1 MSAERDTTSERSL
14 LSGLTRADLLKLG
27 GLGAAGLLAGGTWAA
42 ASRGGGS
49 ARVSAAAPA
58 SAALAAVKT
67 LHLAATD
74 GYIALPGRPAYPD
87 PDVYV
92 FGFVRVP
99 DNVTP
104 NQLDQFK
111 GKIQAPATMI
121 AVDEDDDF
129 YITMTN
135 IGLVVRP
142 DLDDSH
148 TVHWHG
154 FPNATA
160 IFDGV
165 PEVSIAVPVGRDFPY
180 YYKPHRAGSFM
191 YHCHFEDVEHVQMG
205 MNGSIFVRPAG
216 FPNRAYADPDTAFIR
231 EFAVH
236 LNEVWTTPHDNLE
249 AIQETVW
256 PNYKANYWTINGR
269 CYPDTVKPNND
280 ASLPTQP
287 LSSLIQV
294 NAGEA
299 TLLRFSNLG
308 YEQQAMQLPGIRI
321 KVVGEDASLL
331 DNTSGLGSVD
341 LSYDT
346 NTIYIGPG
354 EARDALVTAPPFDS
368 TSFEVDADA
377 GNRQYNRYWLRNRS
391 AHRLINDGYPGLGGQ
406 VTEVRVYNPAGPGGP
421 LPAQTHPNETYP
433 EFAPPNIP
441 GTSSPYMNPWYPG

>member
-1 MSAERDTTSERSL
+1 M
-14 LSGLTRADLLKLG
+14 
-27 GLGAAGLLAGGTWAA
+27 
-42 ASRGGGS
+42 
-49 ARVSAAAPA
+49 
-58 SAALAAVKT
+58 
-67 LHLAATD
+67 
-74 GYIALPGRPAYPD
+74 
-87 PDVYV
+87 
-92 FGFVRVP
+92 RVP

-104 NQLDQFK
+104 NELDQFK
-111 GKIQAPATMI
+111 GKVQAPATMI
-121 AVDEDDDF
+121 AVDEEDDF

-205 MNGSIFVRPAG
+205 MNGSIFVRPTG
-216 FPNRAYADPDTAFIR
+216 FPNRAYADPATEFDR

-249 AIQETVW
+249 SIQETVW

-280 ASLPTQP
+280 ASLPAQP

-294 NAGEA
+294 NAGE
-299 TLLRFSNLG
+299 TVLLRFSNLG
-308 YEQQAMQLPGIRI
+308 YEQQAMQLPGHPHEGRRR
-321 KVVGEDASLL
+321 GREPSPQHERARERRPLL
-331 DNTSGLGSVD
+331 RDEHDLHRAGRGTRRALHGAGLQRGRGPPDRRATARTTATGSGTG
-341 LSYDT
+341 
-346 NTIYIGPG
+346 
-354 EARDALVTAPPFDS
+354 AP
-368 TSFEVDADA
+368 T
-377 GNRQYNRYWLRNRS
+377 G
-391 AHRLINDGYPGLGGQ
+391 
-406 VTEVRVYNPAGPGGP
+406 
-421 LPAQTHPNETYP
+421 
-433 EFAPPNIP
+433 
-441 GTSSPYMNPWYPG
+441 

>member
-1 MSAERDTTSERSL
+1 MSADRDTTSERSL

-27 GLGAAGLLAGGTWAA
+27 GLSAAGLLAGGTWAA

-49 ARVSAAAPA
+49 ARVSAAAPV

-99 DNVTP
+99 DSVTP

-111 GKIQAPATMI
+111 GKVQAPATMI

-216 FPNRAYADPDTAFIR
+216 FPNRAYADAGTTFDR

-249 AIQETVW
+249 SIQETVW

-269 CYPDTVKPNND
+269 CYPDTVRPNND
-280 ASLPTQP
+280 PERPFQP

-294 NAGEA
+294 NAAETA
-299 TLLRFSNLG
+299 LLRFSNLG
-308 YEQQAMQLPGIRI
+308 YEQQAMQLPGIRMH
-321 KVVGEDASLL
+321 VVGEDASFLG
-331 DNTSGLGSVD
+331 NGSVD

-354 EARDALVTAPPFDS
+354 EARDVLVTAPTFDS
-368 TSFEVDADA
+368 DPGAVQTDDN
-377 GNRQYNRYWLRNRS
+377 GQYNLYWLRNRS
-391 AHRLINDGYPGLGGQ
+391 AHRLTNDGYSGLGGQ
-406 VTEVRVYNPAGPGGP
+406 LTEVRVYDGA
-421 LPAQTHPNETYP
+421 LASQAHPNETYP
-433 EFAPPNIP
+433 EFAPPSIP

>member
-1 MSAERDTTSERSL
+1 
-14 LSGLTRADLLKLG
+14 
-27 GLGAAGLLAGGTWAA
+27 
-42 ASRGGGS
+42 
-49 ARVSAAAPA
+49 
-58 SAALAAVKT
+58 
-67 LHLAATD
+67 
-74 GYIALPGRPAYPD
+74 
-87 PDVYV
+87 
-92 FGFVRVP
+92 
-99 DNVTP
+99 
-104 NQLDQFK
+104 
-111 GKIQAPATMI
+111 
-121 AVDEDDDF
+121 
-129 YITMTN
+129 
-135 IGLVVRP
+135 
-142 DLDDSH
+142 
-148 TVHWHG
+148 
-154 FPNATA
+154 
-160 IFDGV
+160 
-165 PEVSIAVPVGRDFPY
+165 
-180 YYKPHRAGSFM
+180 
-191 YHCHFEDVEHVQMG
+191 
-205 MNGSIFVRPAG
+205 VRPAG

-249 AIQETVW
+249 SIQETVW

-368 TSFEVDADA
+368 TSVEVDADA

-391 AHRLINDGYPGLGGQ
+391 AYRLINDGYPGLGGQ
-406 VTEVRVYNPAGPGGP
+406 VTEVRVYNPGGPGGP

>member
-1 MSAERDTTSERSL
+1 MSGDGPSN
-14 LSGLTRADLLKLG
+14 LTRADLLKLG
-27 GLGAAGLLAGGTWAA
+27 GVCAAGVLVAGARAA
-42 ASRGGGS
+42 ASLGGESSS
-49 ARVSAAAPA
+49 AGAAA
-58 SAALAAVKT
+58 SAAVAAT
-67 LHLAATD
+67 TNLHLAATD

-99 DNVTP
+99 NGATAA
-104 NQLDQFK
+104 QLDRFK
-111 GKIQAPATMI
+111 GHVQAPATML
-121 AVDEDDDF
+121 AVGEEDEL
-129 YITMTN
+129 YLTLTN

-165 PEVSIAVPVGRDFPY
+165 PEVSIAVPVGRGFPY
-180 YYKPHRAGSFM
+180 FYKPHRAGSFM

-216 FPNRAYADPDTAFIR
+216 FPKRAYADAATAFDR

-249 AIQETVW
+249 SIQETVW

-280 ASLPTQP
+280 ASMPVQP
-287 LSSLIQV
+287 LSALIQV
-294 NAGEA
+294 NAGETA
-299 TLLRFSNLG
+299 LLRFSNLG
-308 YEQQAMQLPGIRI
+308 YEQQAMQLPGIRM
-321 KVVGEDASLL
+321 KVVGEDASRLR
-331 DNTSGLGSVD
+331 NTSGLGTVD

-354 EARDALVTAPPFDS
+354 EARDALFMAPAF
-368 TSFEVDADA
+368 DA
-377 GNRQYNRYWLRNRS
+377 GAALSDTAGSYNRYWLRNRS
-391 AHRLINDGYPGLGGQ
+391 AHRLINNGYSGVGGQ
-406 VTEVRVYNPAGPGGP
+406 LTEVRVYDGALGGQ
-421 LPAQTHPNETYP
+421 AHPNQTYP
-433 EFAPPNIP
+433 EFSPPNIP
-441 GTSSPYMNPWYPG
+441 GTSSPYLNPWYPG